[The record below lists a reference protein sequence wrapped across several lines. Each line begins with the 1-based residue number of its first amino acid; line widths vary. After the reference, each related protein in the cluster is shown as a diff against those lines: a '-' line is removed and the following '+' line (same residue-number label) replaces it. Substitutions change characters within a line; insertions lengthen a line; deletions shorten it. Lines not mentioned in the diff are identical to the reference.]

1 MPSAIGNRPRD
12 GACGV
17 AHLLAE
23 GGDAGVSGER
33 EEQQARRL
41 QHAADG
47 DVVDRRQPSGVD
59 VAEAEDDDHHR
70 GQHGEHD
77 ATMTRVSSADF
88 WMPA

>member
-1 MPSAIGNRPRD
+1 MPSAIGNGARD
-12 GACGV
+12 RAGGI

-23 GGDAGVSGER
+23 GGDAGVAGER
-33 EEQQARRL
+33 EEQQSGGL

-47 DVVDRRQPSGVD
+47 DVVTD
-59 VAEAEDDDHHR
+59 VSRAASTSPKPR
-70 GQHGEHD
+70 ITTTTAASTASTT